1 MENLELEKDRA
12 SFLFYF
18 GSFLVFTPNRTAGSG
33 NGTSFLRALGNV
45 EQGSCDKAQIQVRA
59 AVQNPRHPFTPPVV
73 QWLDQLVSSE
83 PAGCCS
89 GCRDESLGSGRE
101 IY

>member
-18 GSFLVFTPNRTAGSG
+18 GSFLVFTPNRTARSG

-45 EQGSCDKAQIQVRA
+45 EQGSCDKAQIQA
-59 AVQNPRHPFTPPVV
+59 ELQFKTQGTH
-73 QWLDQLVSSE
+73 LYL
-83 PAGCCS
+83 
-89 GCRDESLGSGRE
+89 L
-101 IY
+101 